1 MPPAAPSG
9 LSPSRGVVTLT
20 GLPLPTFWIGRAV
33 DQDGV
38 VLEEILQ
45 KRRDKR
51 EAKRLLLSLM
61 KRCGFAPE
69 RIITDK
75 LRSYECGKCGR
86 GCRP

>member
-9 LSPSRGVVTLT
+9 LSPSRGVVTLNA
-20 GLPLPTFWIGRAV
+20 LPLPTFWIGRAV

-51 EAKRLLLSLM
+51 EAKRLVVSLM
-61 KRCGFAPE
+61 KRCGFAP
-69 RIITDK
+69 
-75 LRSYECGKCGR
+75 
-86 GCRP
+86 